1 MNYRLKQQLIGL
13 AVGLVANAVGIVLY
27 ILIFSKFGL
36 STTLADAY
44 EKNYIGK
51 LIALGGILDLI
62 AFFFFIRRD
71 ENERA
76 RGVLMATFILAFITL
91 LLQLK

>member
-13 AVGLVANAVGIVLY
+13 AVGLVANALGIIIATL
-27 ILIFSKFGL
+27 ILSKYSL
-36 STTLADAY
+36 CTTLVDAY

-51 LIALGGILDLI
+51 LIALGGILNLI